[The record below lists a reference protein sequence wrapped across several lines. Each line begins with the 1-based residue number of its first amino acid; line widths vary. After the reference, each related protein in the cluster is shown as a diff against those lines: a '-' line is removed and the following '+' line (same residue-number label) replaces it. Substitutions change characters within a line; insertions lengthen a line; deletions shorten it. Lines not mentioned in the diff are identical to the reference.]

1 MRTTTGFG
9 QAAGKL
15 KFPFTRMD
23 YVIYV
28 DSNNRNQTLFPN
40 SNSYTLFLSTPIHN
54 VSKVEL
60 ISAMLPNVFSSQYL
74 TLDIAELR
82 STQTLVASALTTRSN
97 TTAVPNSNAYSGAFA
112 FVPVKA
118 ATSLASNTQTFS
130 NTSFIYNNEFYSQ
143 NYKIAVDYPSR
154 IDSIDRLTISWKNAG
169 TGALFYDNIIGQD
182 MGRNM
187 FILRLDTIMV
197 PEEPER
203 PESLPTPVE
212 WDSGE
217 RHKMYVMFA
226 ALILGLF
233 IIFFGRRRS

>member
-1 MRTTTGFG
+1 
-9 QAAGKL
+9 
-15 KFPFTRMD
+15 MD
-23 YVIYV
+23 YVVYV

-118 ATSLASNTQTFS
+118 ATSLSSNTQTFS

-143 NYKIAVDYPSR
+143 NYKIVVDYPSR

-197 PEEPER
+197 PDEPER